1 MDNDIS
7 PASLVRTLV
16 IVTWLTLNL
25 AVNFYN
31 KWAFTP
37 DDDLHHGPGFS
48 FPIFYTMWNM
58 VASFAGANLLM
69 LGVPSSRTI
78 SWKQFWRHKW
88 ALLLL
93 SCVSVLNIT
102 LQNASLV
109 QIGLSVNQMIKCCV
123 PLPAMV
129 FSALLEHNSYP
140 ASSVAAV
147 VAIVVGAVLAVPYS
161 DRTVTAYGLSLVLVS
176 TLMAALRPVLTALLM
191 SSARENGLSP
201 IPLLWYDSL
210 ISVLVLLCAF
220 FASEERPT
228 LVTYFESKAAL
239 GASILLVGSLMSF
252 VFNLASFYLIKHIG
266 ALTSTILGNLKTVVL
281 IMGAVLFI
289 DSQILSGLNVFGY
302 VVFFIALFTYS
313 YLNYR
318 RRVASS
324 TPVAVVA
331 AAPAAAEGG
340 KPHGRQTERSTLLA
354 RSDA

>member
-1 MDNDIS
+1 MYTPCI
-7 PASLVRTLV
+7 RC
-16 IVTWLTLNL
+16 L
-25 AVNFYN
+25 A
-31 KWAFTP
+31 
-37 DDDLHHGPGFS
+37 LHTQRPPRHTGF
-48 FPIFYTMWNM
+48 
-58 VASFAGANLLM
+58 
-69 LGVPSSRTI
+69 
-78 SWKQFWRHKW
+78 H
-88 ALLLL
+88 
-93 SCVSVLNIT
+93 
-102 LQNASLV
+102 
-109 QIGLSVNQMIKCCV
+109 
-123 PLPAMV
+123 
-129 FSALLEHNSYP
+129 
-140 ASSVAAV
+140 
-147 VAIVVGAVLAVPYS
+147 
-161 DRTVTAYGLSLVLVS
+161 
-176 TLMAALRPVLTALLM
+176 
-191 SSARENGLSP
+191 
-201 IPLLWYDSL
+201 
-210 ISVLVLLCAF
+210 
-220 FASEERPT
+220 RPT